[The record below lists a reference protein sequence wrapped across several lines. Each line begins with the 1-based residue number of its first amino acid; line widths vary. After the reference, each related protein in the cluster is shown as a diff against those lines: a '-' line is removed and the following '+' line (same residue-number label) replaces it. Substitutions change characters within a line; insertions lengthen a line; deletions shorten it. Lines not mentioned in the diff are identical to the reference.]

1 MRGVSIVAFNPLRER
16 DYAGMLS
23 RIEAPTLIIHGRKDC
38 IVPLVVGQF
47 CASTIS
53 NATLSVFENSGHS
66 PFAEEPERFK
76 RRDLARHQAGLN
88 RFTGSRF
95 AGILG
100 SQIENTAPHPRPIRR
115 RRIAYS
121 GQDGHRRQSRSNSC
135 GDKAVWALIAAR
147 HRATVKC

>member
-1 MRGVSIVAFNPLRER
+1 MRGVSIVTFNPLRER

-23 RIEAPTLIIHGRKDC
+23 RIEVPTLIIHGHKDC

-76 RRDLARHQAGLN
+76 CRDPRATRRD
-88 RFTGSRF
+88 
-95 AGILG
+95 
-100 SQIENTAPHPRPIRR
+100 
-115 RRIAYS
+115 
-121 GQDGHRRQSRSNSC
+121 
-135 GDKAVWALIAAR
+135 
-147 HRATVKC
+147 